1 MDEESAFNAQSA
13 PAEAP
18 KSGPPQLAKQTKQPK
33 QQQQSK
39 QAKRSAK
46 QIGTGDRPPAVPQRD
61 LFHRANFT
69 YQASAFLAHL
79 ASSASPAL
87 ADQGQVGDV
96 EAGPS
101 GSDHHD
107 LDGVDGVRTRSA
119 GMSSSKGK
127 GKQRAAPGGMADG
140 QAAGCLAGEVLGKL
154 ARKGMKENKR
164 MAAHNLLK
172 LYVQSTCLLHTHARS
187 TQASTMA

>member
-18 KSGPPQLAKQTKQPK
+18 KSRPAQLSKQPNQPKQPK
-33 QQQQSK
+33 QQPQQQSK

-46 QIGTGDRPPAVPQRD
+46 QLGTGNRPPPVPQRD

-69 YQASAFLAHL
+69 YQASAFLARL
-79 ASSASPAL
+79 ASSALPAL

-96 EAGPS
+96 ESGPS

-107 LDGVDGVRTRSA
+107 LDGVDSGR
-119 GMSSSKGK
+119 SSSRK
-127 GKQRAAPGGMADG
+127 GKQRAVLRGMPDG
-140 QAAGCLAGEVLGKL
+140 QAADCLAGEVLGKL

-172 LYVQSTCLLHTHARS
+172 LYVWITYLLFTHAWS
-187 TQASTMA
+187 TQVSTKA